1 MWSAGYLVSAVL
13 ALVTSSFQGLY
24 RHCSFIVMVVPSV
37 MGSAVYGMAA
47 GRVAS
52 FYSSF
57 VFFQAAFQLTSAVRN
72 ASIAKGLKGPGGKQ
86 EVDEIFILSAVLW
99 AACGAGV
106 GLEAVVQGTIQATPS
121 LSFADV
127 LVWKALAAMLTAV
140 SLCFAVYFL
149 GRKLGGV
156 K

>member
-1 MWSAGYLVSAVL
+1 MIIIIITILIIIIIRPA
-13 ALVTSSFQGLY
+13 
-24 RHCSFIVMVVPSV
+24 REPHRRCD
-37 MGSAVYGMAA
+37 MAA

-72 ASIAKGLKGPGGKQ
+72 ASIAKGLKGPGAKQ
-86 EVDEIFILSAVLW
+86 EVDETFVLSAVLW

-106 GLEAVVQGTIQATPS
+106 GLEAVVQGIIQATPS

-156 K
+156 KSV